1 MRSKP
6 IVIKERKLLLAEGAD
21 ACNFLIWAYQA
32 WGADGI
38 QVLDFGGVQN
48 QDLPLYL
55 RQLQML
61 SGFEDV
67 ETLVVARDAERN
79 AGAAVTSMIAQ
90 LTNAGLPAPLAPF
103 TFTDTPLRV
112 AYMIFPGYAATPDKA
127 NPDRIKLENGT
138 LEDLCLKTIADDPI
152 MPCVSNFLQSVQ
164 AVGEPMP
171 RPHKSTL
178 YTYLAG
184 KQTLT
189 GLKLGEAARV
199 GAWPWDHPA
208 FAPYRDT
215 VRAM

>member
-1 MRSKP
+1 MRDKP
-6 IVIKERKLLLAEGAD
+6 IVIRSRKLLLAEGAD

-32 WGADGI
+32 WGAADI

-61 SGFEDV
+61 SGFDDV

-79 AGAAVTSMIAQ
+79 ASGAVTSMIAQ
-90 LTNAGLPAPLAPF
+90 LTNANLPAPLSPF
-103 TFTDTPLRV
+103 TFTQTPLRV
-112 AYMIFPGYAATPDKA
+112 AYMIFPGYSAQDSTL
-127 NPDRIKLENGT
+127 LENGT
-138 LEDLCLKTIADDPI
+138 LEDLCLKTIADDAI
-152 MPCVSNFLQSVQ
+152 MPCVDGFLKGVQ
-164 AVGEPMP
+164 AAGEPMP
-171 RPHKSTL
+171 RPHKSSL
-178 YTYLAG
+178 YTYIAG

>member
-1 MRSKP
+1 MLPKP
-6 IVIKERKLLLAEGAD
+6 IVIKAHKLLLAEGAD

-32 WGADGI
+32 WGAADI

-48 QDLPLYL
+48 RDLPLYL

-61 SGFEDV
+61 SGFDDV
-67 ETLVVARDAERN
+67 KTLVVARDAERN
-79 AGAAVTSMIAQ
+79 ANGAVTSMIAQ
-90 LTNAGLPAPLAPF
+90 LTNTGLPAPMSPF
-103 TFTDTPLRV
+103 TFTTTPLRV
-112 AYMIFPGYAATPDKA
+112 AYMIFPGYAAA
-127 NPDRIKLENGT
+127 GSNGVLENGT
-138 LEDLCLKTIADDPI
+138 LEDLCLKTIADDPV
-152 MPCVSNFLQSVQ
+152 MPCVGSFLRDVQ
-164 AVGEPMP
+164 ATGEPMP
-171 RPHKSTL
+171 RPHKSSL

>member
-1 MRSKP
+1 MRDKP
-6 IVIKERKLLLAEGAD
+6 ITIKARKLLLAEGAD

-32 WGADGI
+32 WGAADI

-61 SGFEDV
+61 AGFDDV
-67 ETLVVARDAERN
+67 ETLVVARDAERS
-79 AGAAVTSMIAQ
+79 AGGAVTSMIAQ

-103 TFTDTPLRV
+103 TFTETALRV
-112 AYMIFPGYAATPDKA
+112 AYMIFPGYAAAPSNT
-127 NPDRIKLENGT
+127 KLENGT
-138 LEDLCLKTIADDPI
+138 LEDLCLKTIAEDPI
-152 MPCVSNFLQSVQ
+152 MPCVGNFLQSVQ
-164 AVGEPMP
+164 AAGEPMP
-171 RPHKSTL
+171 RPHKSSL

-208 FAPYRDT
+208 FAPYRAT
-215 VRAM
+215 IRAM

>member
-1 MRSKP
+1 MRDKP
-6 IVIKERKLLLAEGAD
+6 ITIKARKLLLAEGAD

-61 SGFEDV
+61 SGFDEV
-67 ETLVVARDAERN
+67 ETLVIARDAERN
-79 AGAAVTSMIAQ
+79 ASGAVTSLISQ
-90 LTNAGLPAPLAPF
+90 LTNVGLPAPPSPF
-103 TFTDTPLRV
+103 VFTETALRV
-112 AYMIFPGYAATPDKA
+112 AYMIFPGYNLSGDA
-127 NPDRIKLENGT
+127 LENGT
-138 LEDLCLKTIADDPI
+138 LEDLCLKTIANDPV
-152 MPCVSNFLQSVQ
+152 MPCVANFLRAVQ
-164 AVGEPMP
+164 ATGEPMP

-184 KQTLT
+184 KQALT

-208 FAPYRDT
+208 FAPYRNT
-215 VRAM
+215 IRAM